1 MSLTDWQLITLNTKE
16 NGHFSGCRAFTEAG
30 SRSRQ
35 PYLQG
40 LVCVGH
46 WQDFVPGVDAAQ
58 FAEGAEQPL
67 TGPTVELEFL
77 LVMLRTGQNLRK
89 KEPRHRL
96 I

>member
-1 MSLTDWQLITLNTKE
+1 MS
-16 NGHFSGCRAFTEAG
+16 
-30 SRSRQ
+30 Q

-58 FAEGAEQPL
+58 FAERAEQPL

-89 KEPRHRL
+89 KSHETDLSESCCLYEVTEKRKEATTRSRKKNKQCVAQ
-96 I
+96 